1 MGPLEHICR
10 RLVLA
15 GGLRPKESTISH
27 FAACDLAQ
35 MMWFFCFITYAMRLK
50 SEQFLLF
57 IIHMMNAPGCWYPA
71 LPGFC
76 LLVPS
81 LLGSPGEGLG
91 LFQTP
96 SISSSRTC
104 SLPSGQEW
112 TVPRCPHSQPVE
124 RPLRTGVFLLRPQT
138 LNPPVPTDPEEGREG
153 SLNLVSA
160 TFPSPHGLLGP
171 VPPDAHVFPLFRNQQ
186 KRPAF
191 DPGAPDCHEFPV
203 LHCVLAVSPEVSLV
217 C

>member
-1 MGPLEHICR
+1 MTQ
-10 RLVLA
+10 A
-15 GGLRPKESTISH
+15 GSAWAHWNTSADVWYKRVASDPKNRPSPTLQL
-27 FAACDLAQ
+27 CDLAQ
-35 MMWFFCFITYAMRLK
+35 MMWFFCFITCAMRLK

-57 IIHMMNAPGCWYPA
+57 IIHVMNAPGCWCPA

-81 LLGSPGEGLG
+81 LLGSPGEDLG

-104 SLPSGQEW
+104 SLPFGQEW

-138 LNPPVPTDPEEGREG
+138 LDPPVPADPEEGRER
-153 SLNLVSA
+153 SLNLLSA

-171 VPPDAHVFPLFRNQQ
+171 VPPDAHMFPLFRNQQ
-186 KRPAF
+186 KKKDLPLIL
-191 DPGAPDCHEFPV
+191 V
-203 LHCVLAVSPEVSLV
+203 LLIAMSFMFFVVS
-217 C
+217 